1 MSTDG
6 GDKKQQGSNQG
17 RGNQGSRRRR
27 SGPRRGGSGGRSGSK
42 GPARASAR
50 GPGRPGSRS
59 PRSQPAGPARPAPAP
74 AAAPAATA
82 TEAPPAPKPYVVD
95 PEARTLS
102 LSAWDLARTRRKLP
116 DTPRGQIMTLR
127 THQKLLTSFEDHRGI
142 GQADRSYLRVSDGGK
157 GSCLLIH
164 GVSTGPGDLKELA
177 DEFYQAGFNVYV
189 LRLPDYGTPE
199 NTLSEVTWESALNQA
214 LQRFQLLARG
224 GGKVHVVGLGFGA
237 TLALHVALAESVSSL
252 VLLAP
257 AIMPRESF
265 LQRLAVRLK
274 LHHMKFF
281 HRWLGW
287 NADLMEGMDIA
298 RGKIGKVK
306 VPIYAAQC
314 EDDDRACPT
323 SLRFLQRKAR
333 NSASRFQI
341 FPEGGHAI
349 LAAHGKEV
357 LNREVL
363 KFCGA
368 R

>member
-1 MSTDG
+1 MSSEG
-6 GDKKQQGSNQG
+6 GDNKQGGQPANRSNQS
-17 RGNQGSRRRR
+17 NRRRR
-27 SGPRRGGSGGRSGSK
+27 SSGGRRPAG
-42 GPARASAR
+42 GEATARA
-50 GPGRPGSRS
+50 GSRS
-59 PRSQPAGPARPAPAP
+59 SSRPSGDRGDRARSSRPPRPSGPAPS
-74 AAAPAATA
+74 AAATVAAPPVA
-82 TEAPPAPKPYVVD
+82 PAPKPFIAD
-95 PEARTLS
+95 PRTQALA
-102 LSAWDLARTRRKLP
+102 LSAWDLARTRKKHP
-116 DTPRGQIMTLR
+116 DTPRGQIMSLR
-127 THQKLLTSFEDHRGI
+127 SHQRLLSAYEDERGI
-142 GQADRSYLRVSDGGK
+142 GENDRSYLRVTEGAN

-177 DEFYQAGFNVYV
+177 DEFFQAKFNVYV

-199 NTLSEVTWESALNQA
+199 NTLSEITWESALNQA
-214 LQRFQLLARG
+214 QRCFQLLARG

-237 TLALHVALAESVSSL
+237 TLGLHLSLRENVSSL

-265 LQRLAVRLK
+265 LQRMAVRLK
-274 LHHMKFF
+274 LHRLKFM

-287 NADLMEGMDIA
+287 NAQLMEGMDSA
-298 RGKIGKVK
+298 RDKIGKVQ

-314 EDDDRACPT
+314 QDDDRACPN

-333 NSASRFQI
+333 NSNSRFQI

-349 LAAHGKEV
+349 LAAHGKEG
-357 LNREVL
+357 LNREIL